1 MSESLSQLLKSHNQ
15 KQNEARKQ
23 NEQLKNNAIQSTNEL
38 TDSITEYVNDG
49 VTEIFSR
56 QKELEQQSRKLANQT
71 TKYAN
76 QTQQWLTLVDD
87 FNMSL
92 KVITGSTHTQG
103 TTDHGVIQELGD
115 VRNWAEIM
123 EHDMKTIMSTLEF
136 VHQGTIGGAEPI
148 E

>member
-15 KQNEARKQ
+15 KQSEVKKQ
-23 NEQLKNNAIQSTNEL
+23 NEQLKKNAIQSTNEL

-49 VTEIFSR
+49 LQLDFRVTEIFSR
-56 QKELEQQSRKLANQT
+56 QKELEQQSRRLANQT

-92 KVITGSTHTQG
+92 K
-103 TTDHGVIQELGD
+103 ELGD

-123 EHDMKTIMSTLEF
+123 EHDMKAIMSTLEF

-148 E
+148 G

>member
-15 KQNEARKQ
+15 KQSEAKKQ
-23 NEQLKNNAIQSTNEL
+23 NEQLKKTAIQTTNEL
-38 TDSITEYVNDG
+38 TDSITEYVNDR

-56 QKELEQQSRKLANQT
+56 QKELEQQSRRLANQT

-92 KVITGSTHTQG
+92 K
-103 TTDHGVIQELGD
+103 ELGD

-123 EHDMKTIMSTLEF
+123 EHDMKTIMATLEF
-136 VHQGTIGGAEPI
+136 VHQGNVCRNKKACRLHNV
-148 E
+148 

>member
-1 MSESLSQLLKSHNQ
+1 MSESLSQLLKSHNE
-15 KQNEARKQ
+15 KQSEIKRH
-23 NEQLKNNAIQSTNEL
+23 NEQLKKNAIHATNTL

-71 TKYAN
+71 TKYAS

-92 KVITGSTHTQG
+92 K
-103 TTDHGVIQELGD
+103 ELGD
-115 VRNWAEIM
+115 VKNWAEIM
-123 EHDMKTIMSTLEF
+123 EHDMKTVMATLEF
-136 VHQGTIGGAEPI
+136 VHQGTIDGAGPI